1 MGDRTER
8 DTLKAAEGA
17 ARALGIQAQFVEARG
32 PADIDNAFSEITS
45 ARADAV
51 AVLVSGMLLG
61 ERKHLVDLAATNRL
75 PVVYAAV
82 HKSGHGTKRTWPDVR
97 LESGMGRKAD
107 VHRPIGICGFT
118 F

>member
-1 MGDRTER
+1 VGQFIPQYRTDGQYWIDHTKTGHAFEKGNR
-8 DTLKAAEGA
+8 PKRYEPL
-17 ARALGIQAQFVEARG
+17 

-82 HKSGHGTKRTWPDVR
+82 HESGHGTFRT
-97 LESGMGRKAD
+97 
-107 VHRPIGICGFT
+107 
-118 F
+118 